1 MTADPQIVYDEV
13 NERQS
18 VFHRRTF
25 LLGGIA
31 GVGVLALAG
40 RLAQL
45 QIVEAQR
52 YSTLSASNQ
61 FNFRLRTPP
70 RGRIVDRDGVAIA
83 SSRPDFRLLMRRDE
97 VKDVPAALANLAQLI
112 PISEARQAQLARQ
125 IKDSPRGAPVAVAN
139 DLTWDEFSR
148 ISVRAPE
155 LPGVI
160 PDVGE
165 ARVYPMGGAFS
176 HVIGYVSRVTEK
188 DIDNADDPNDRLLL
202 DPGFRIGKQGVEKA
216 LDTQLRGKP
225 GFQKV
230 EVDSVGRVI
239 RYDPAGD
246 IPATPG
252 AEVQLTLDAD
262 IQQRALELFGAE
274 AGAAVLMDCRT
285 GDVLC
290 MVSAPAFD
298 PNAFVAGAPAPYYR
312 QLASYDHKPLL
323 DKALS
328 ATFPPGS
335 TFKTLVAMACL
346 ENGYDPKTVH
356 VCGKS
361 FTMGG
366 HIWHCDRAHGPLNM
380 SQAIAASCDVY
391 FYQAILTAGPDRVA
405 DLAKR
410 FGIMELFDVGITGQ
424 HKGLVGDQAW
434 KRKALAKSDPKWHPG
449 DTVSMGIGQGYVN
462 ANPLQLCVQCARIAN
477 GDKAV
482 TPRIVH
488 SVGGREQPRT
498 PFEDLGV
505 DPAHTAFV
513 RAAMKDVIYS
523 PIGTLGETHSGDMGL
538 GPNITWAGKSGTAQ
552 SHNYAGG
559 IGQHGAVGNWS
570 TRDHAWF
577 IAFAPADAPRYA
589 VSVLVEHGGWGAS
602 SSGPR
607 ARELLKL
614 AIIKDPEL
622 RAQIEA
628 PIPSEAQIATPPP
641 PNVGPAKDPTLPV
654 PVPADPAAVAAAA
667 SQTT

>member
-1 MTADPQIVYDEV
+1 MTVEPQIVYDEV

-25 LLGGIA
+25 LLGGMGA
-31 GVGVLALAG
+31 VGVAALTA

-45 QIVEAQR
+45 QIVESQR

-70 RGRIVDRDGVAIA
+70 RGRITDRNGVAIA
-83 SSRPDFRLLMRRDE
+83 ASRPDFRLLMRRDE
-97 VKDVPAALANLAQLI
+97 VKDIPAALANLAQLI
-112 PISEARQAQLARQ
+112 PISPAKQAALARQ
-125 IKDSPRGAPVAVAN
+125 IKDSPRGAPVEVAG

-148 ISVRAPE
+148 VSVRAPE

-165 ARVYPMGGAFS
+165 ARVYPMGGAFA
-176 HVIGYVSRVTEK
+176 HVIGYVSKVTEQ

-202 DPGFRIGKQGVEKA
+202 DPGFRIGKQGVEKS
-216 LDTQLRGKP
+216 LDLQLRGKP

-230 EVDSVGRVI
+230 EVDSIGRVI

-262 IQQRALELFGAE
+262 IQQRALELFGVE
-274 AGAAVLMDCRT
+274 SGAAVMMDVRT

-290 MVSAPAFD
+290 MTSAPSFD

-312 QLASYDHKPLL
+312 QLATYDHKPLL

-328 ATFPPGS
+328 STFPPGS
-335 TFKTLVAMACL
+335 TFKTLVTMACL
-346 ENGYDPKTVH
+346 ETGYDPKTVH

-361 FTMGG
+361 FSYGG
-366 HIWHCDRAHGPLNM
+366 HTWHCDKAHGALNLG
-380 SQAIAASCDVY
+380 QALAASCDVY
-391 FYQAILTAGPDRVA
+391 FYQAILTVGPGKMA

-410 FGIMELFDVGITGQ
+410 FGLMQVFDVGIPGQ
-424 HKGLVGDQAW
+424 HRGLVGDEDW
-434 KRKALAKSDPKWHPG
+434 KRRKVKGDPKWHPG

-462 ANPLQLCVQCARIAN
+462 VNPLQLCVQCARIAN
-477 GDKAV
+477 GEKAV
-482 TPRIVH
+482 TPRIVR
-488 SVGGREQPRT
+488 SIGGREQPA
-498 PFEDLGV
+498 PAFADLAV
-505 DPAHTAFV
+505 DPAHVAFT
-513 RAAMKDVIYS
+513 RDAMKAVIYS
-523 PIGTLGETHSGDMGL
+523 PIGTVGSVNGGDLGL
-538 GPNITWAGKSGTAQ
+538 GPAMTWAGKSGTAQ
-552 SHNYAGG
+552 SHAYGGG

-577 IAFAPADAPRYA
+577 IAYAPADEPRYA
-589 VSVLVEHGGWGAS
+589 VSVLVEHGGFGAS
-602 SSGPR
+602 SSAPR
-607 ARELLKL
+607 AKELLKL
-614 AIIKDPEL
+614 ALMKDSEL
-622 RAQIEA
+622 RSKIEVA
-628 PIPSEAQIATPPP
+628 LPSEATVATPPP
-641 PNVGPAKDPTLPV
+641 SGVGPATDPSMTLPV
-654 PVPADPAAVAAAA
+654 TPDQGAIAAA
-667 SQTT
+667 SQAPA